1 MKDGIKRYKSPDGSW
16 RFKVNLQI
24 EGVRIRKQ
32 NFFTQKEA
40 QSYLGRMRMLV
51 ITGQYDAFVETE
63 ELKRQL
69 ADDVSFQ
76 EYATDVFTKKHCRD
90 IRDSTKRRYWISM
103 LQNVFPVVRLRRLRQ
118 MASNDFEQVF
128 EEMMSQGYARTTVNF
143 PISAMMY
150 VLRRAKA
157 EGKIE
162 DIPNNPVSFKVE
174 KRNIFLTDDEL
185 SAFLDAVKDIKSDKR
200 WWLKVYVHLQLAT
213 FSRVGELLALN
224 WTDIDFENKTI
235 AINKQF
241 DGVSLKMGN
250 TKNNKI
256 HTALPLSDDM
266 IVLLKMFKLK
276 CGACKMVFPNAHFFS
291 KDERARGRNNPDTS
305 RMRQTS
311 VHRLLKILA
320 EEAGMD
326 PKRMSSHVLRK
337 TAGDRLIRSGF
348 TAHQV
353 AHALRIDAKTVLWT
367 YSTLDVD
374 AFNEKLSAFTLL
386 KTGNGVAMND
396 NEVVEGKGN

>member
-1 MKDGIKRYKSPDGSW
+1 M
-16 RFKVNLQI
+16 
-24 EGVRIRKQ
+24 
-32 NFFTQKEA
+32 
-40 QSYLGRMRMLV
+40 
-51 ITGQYDAFVETE
+51 
-63 ELKRQL
+63 
-69 ADDVSFQ
+69 
-76 EYATDVFTKKHCRD
+76 
-90 IRDSTKRRYWISM
+90 
-103 LQNVFPVVRLRRLRQ
+103 
-118 MASNDFEQVF
+118 
-128 EEMMSQGYARTTVNF
+128 
-143 PISAMMY
+143 
-150 VLRRAKA
+150 
-157 EGKIE
+157 
-162 DIPNNPVSFKVE
+162 
-174 KRNIFLTDDEL
+174 
-185 SAFLDAVKDIKSDKR
+185 
-200 WWLKVYVHLQLAT
+200 AT
-213 FSRVGELLALN
+213 FARVGELLALN

-241 DGVSLKMGN
+241 DSVSLKMGK

-305 RMRQTS
+305 RMRHTS

-374 AFNEKLSAFTLL
+374 AFNEKLSGFTML

-396 NEVVEGKGN
+396 NEAMEGEGN